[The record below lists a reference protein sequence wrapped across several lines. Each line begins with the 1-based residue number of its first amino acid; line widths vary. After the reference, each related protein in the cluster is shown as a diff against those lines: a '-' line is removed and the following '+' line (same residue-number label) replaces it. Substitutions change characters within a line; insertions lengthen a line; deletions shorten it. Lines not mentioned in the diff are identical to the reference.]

1 MKTSRI
7 GRSGRLIAAT
17 LAFSVGGVAGML
29 SANAQQAQPAKPASE
44 GQFKPTTFTGFIP
57 RDKLID
63 SLALVPP
70 PPSPGSAAYTVD
82 DEARKAAVSL
92 RNTARWKLTIR
103 DADYKSPKAVDA
115 FACTIGVKISSEATP
130 HLYTLMRR
138 SLIDTGLST
147 YKAKIHY
154 NRTRPFVAAK
164 DDTICSP
171 EAADALRKDGSY
183 PSGHAAFG
191 WGWAL
196 ILAEMIPEKADAII
210 QRGYDFGQSR
220 VLCGV
225 HWQSDVNAGRMV
237 ASAAV
242 AQLHSNADFLK
253 EFQAAKKEVEAALK
267 GEKAAPDCTL
277 EKQAAAVK

>member
-1 MKTSRI
+1 MRTSGI
-7 GRSGRLIAAT
+7 GRSGRLFAAT
-17 LAFSVGGVAGML
+17 LAISVGSVACVL
-29 SANAQQAQPAKPASE
+29 SANAQQAQPAQSAPE
-44 GQFKPTTFTGFIP
+44 GQFKPATFTGFIP

-70 PPSPGSAAYTVD
+70 PPAEGSAAYTVD
-82 DEARKAAVSL
+82 DEARKAAVAL
-92 RNTARWKLTIR
+92 RNTARWKLTVR
-103 DADYKSPKAVDA
+103 DSDYKSPNVVDA
-115 FACTIGVKISSEATP
+115 FACTIGIKISAEATP

-171 EAADALRKDGSY
+171 ADADALRKDGSY

-191 WGWAL
+191 WGWGL
-196 ILAEMIPEKADAII
+196 ILAEMIPDKANAII

-225 HWQSDVNAGRMV
+225 HWQSDVNAGRIV

-253 EFQAAKKEVEAALK
+253 EFQAAKKEVDAALADAK
-267 GEKAAPDCTL
+267 SAPDCTL
-277 EKQAAAVK
+277 EKQAVAK